1 MAMTELLLGVLRAN
15 LIAAL
20 AILAVLAVRLPFRR
34 VFGAETAYVL
44 WLAPPIAV
52 AAGFLPARVT
62 LAAPSVVEQ
71 VAQARS
77 AVVPDWAS
85 AALLCLWLLGAAA
98 MALRF
103 HVAHRRFLRQVA
115 RGGPEAA
122 VVGFINPKVLMPR
135 DDGRFTVA
143 ERALMRA
150 HEQEHIA
157 RGDPLAN
164 LWIAIFQCAAW
175 FNPLAHAAAHM
186 AKLDQELACDA
197 AILRRDR
204 RARGLY
210 AKTLLKAQL
219 AGQAPPLVSAWAAG
233 GKHPLEVRVG
243 ALRQL
248 GVDDA
253 ATGPVLVLL
262 TIMTLAA
269 AAWYAEPP
277 ELRAFRLM
285 PRVTIE
291 EPTMTVLLVRDHK
304 GGWKAGEH

>member
-1 MAMTELLLGVLRAN
+1 MIELLLTLLRAN
-15 LIAAL
+15 AIAVV

-34 VFGAETAYVL
+34 AFGAETAYAL
-44 WLAPPIAV
+44 WMTPPIAV

-62 LAAPSVVEQ
+62 LAMPSVVEH
-71 VAQARS
+71 VTQARS
-77 AVVPDWAS
+77 SLLPAWA
-85 AALLCLWLLGAAA
+85 ATALLGAWMLGTAA

-103 HVAHRRFLRQVA
+103 CVSHRRFLREVA

-135 DDGRFTVA
+135 DDGRFSA
-143 ERALMRA
+143 EERALMRA

-164 LWIAIFQCAAW
+164 LWIAIFQCICW
-175 FNPLAHAAAHM
+175 FNPLVHAAAHM

-197 AILRRDR
+197 TILRRNR

-219 AGQAPPLVSAWAAG
+219 AGQAPALVSAWAAG
-233 GKHPLEVRVG
+233 GKHPLEIRVG

-262 TIMTLAA
+262 TILTLAA
-269 AAWYAEPP
+269 TAWYAEPP
-277 ELRAFRLM
+277 ELHAFKLM

-291 EPTMTVLLVRDHK
+291 QPTMTVLLVRDHK
-304 GGWKAGEH
+304 GGWAAGKH

>member
-1 MAMTELLLGVLRAN
+1 MTELLLIVLRAN
-15 LIAAL
+15 AVAAV

-34 VFGAETAYVL
+34 VFGAETAYAL
-44 WLAPPIAV
+44 WMAPPIAV

-62 LAAPSVVEQ
+62 LAMPSVVEH
-71 VAQARS
+71 VTQAR
-77 AVVPDWAS
+77 AGLPGW
-85 AALLCLWLLGAAA
+85 AAA
-98 MALRF
+98 PLLAVWVLGMVALALRF
-103 HVAHRRFLRQVA
+103 VVAHRRFLRQVA

-135 DDGRFTVA
+135 DDGRFTA
-143 ERALMRA
+143 EERALMRA

-157 RGDPLAN
+157 RGDLLAN
-164 LWIAIFQCAAW
+164 LWIAIFQCVGW
-175 FNPLAHAAAHM
+175 FNPLVHAAAHM

-197 AILRRDR
+197 TILRRNR

-219 AGQAPPLVSAWAAG
+219 AGQAPALVSAWAAG
-233 GKHPLEVRVG
+233 GKHPLEIRVG

-262 TIMTLAA
+262 TILTLAA

-277 ELRAFRLM
+277 ELKAFRLA
-285 PRVTIE
+285 PRVTIG
-291 EPTMTVLLVRDHK
+291 EPTMTVLLVRNHK
-304 GGWKAGEH
+304 GGWAAGQHQLR

>member
-1 MAMTELLLGVLRAN
+1 MTELLLTVLRAN
-15 LIAAL
+15 LVAAL
-20 AILAVLAVRLPFRR
+20 AILAVMAVRLPFRR
-34 VFGAETAYVL
+34 VFGAETAYAL

-52 AAGFLPARVT
+52 VAGFLPARVT
-62 LAAPSVVEQ
+62 LAMPSVVER
-71 VAQARS
+71 VTSARS
-77 AVVPDWAS
+77 GAVPGWAA
-85 AALLCLWLLGAAA
+85 AALLLIWALGTAS

-103 HVAHRRFLRQVA
+103 YAAHRRFLRDVA

-122 VVGFINPKVLMPR
+122 VVGFINPKVFMPR
-135 DDGRFTVA
+135 NDGRFSA
-143 ERALMRA
+143 DERALMRA

-164 LWIAIFQCAAW
+164 LWLAIFQCASW
-175 FNPLAHAAAHM
+175 FNPLVHAAAHM

-197 AILRRDR
+197 AILRRNR

-219 AGQAPPLVSAWAAG
+219 AGQAPALVSAWAAG

-243 ALRQL
+243 ALRQP
-248 GVDDA
+248 GIDDA
-253 ATGPVLVLL
+253 ATGPVLVLI
-262 TIMTLAA
+262 TILTLAA

-291 EPTMTVLLVRDHK
+291 EPTMTVLLIKDHK
-304 GGWKAGEH
+304 GGWSAGKH

>member
-1 MAMTELLLGVLRAN
+1 MIEVLLTVLRAN
-15 LIAAL
+15 AVAAA
-20 AILAVLAVRLPFRR
+20 AILAVVAVRAPFRR
-34 VFGAETAYVL
+34 VFGAETAYAL
-44 WLAPPIAV
+44 WMAPPIAV

-62 LAAPSVVEQ
+62 LAMPSVVERMT
-71 VAQARS
+71 QARGD
-77 AVVPDWAS
+77 VLPGWA
-85 AALLCLWLLGAAA
+85 ATTLVALWALGTAA

-103 HVAHRRFLRQVA
+103 GVAHRRFLREVA

-135 DDGRFTVA
+135 DDGRFTA
-143 ERALMRA
+143 EERALMRA

-164 LWIAIFQCAAW
+164 LWIAIFQCLGW
-175 FNPLAHAAAHM
+175 FNPLVHAAAHM

-197 AILRRDR
+197 AILRRNR

-219 AGQAPPLVSAWAAG
+219 AGQAPALVSAWAAG

-253 ATGPVLVLL
+253 ATGPVLVLFTIL
-262 TIMTLAA
+262 TLGA

-277 ELRAFRLM
+277 ELRAFKLM

-304 GGWKAGEH
+304 GGWSAGKH